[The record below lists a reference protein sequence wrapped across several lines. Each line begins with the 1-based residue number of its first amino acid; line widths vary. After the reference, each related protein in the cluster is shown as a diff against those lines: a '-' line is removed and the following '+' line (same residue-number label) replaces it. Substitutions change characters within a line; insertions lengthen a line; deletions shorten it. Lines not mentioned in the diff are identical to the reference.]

1 MEKRGSTFT
10 AISHA
15 SVQRAL
21 DLNNR
26 HAMELSLLTLD
37 GFEKLIARANY
48 AKWCPGETGFLIAL
62 DERADYPNPN
72 FEWFRARFAQFVYID
87 RVVVDEAHRGQGLAR
102 RLYEDLFKT
111 IDRSLVVCEVN
122 LVPPNPASDA
132 FSMRAW
138 DSRPSGRHC
147 WRTGRRPSA
156 ISENTSTLAKR
167 GPTRS
172 RSGR

>member
-132 FSMRAW
+132 FHARLGFSAVGSALLADRQKTVRYLGKHLYSCQA
-138 DSRPSGRHC
+138 RPDAL
-147 WRTGRRPSA
+147 P
-156 ISENTSTLAKR
+156 
-167 GPTRS
+167 
-172 RSGR
+172 

>member
-1 MEKRGSTFT
+1 MENRDSAFT
-10 AISHA
+10 PISDRSMH
-15 SVQRAL
+15 RAV

-26 HAMELSLLTLD
+26 HAMELSLLTFD

-62 DERADYPNPN
+62 DERADYSNPN

-87 RVVVDEAHRGQGLAR
+87 RVVVDEAHRSQGLAR

-132 FSMRAW
+132 FHARL
-138 DSRPSGRHC
+138 GF
-147 WRTGRRPSA
+147 SA
-156 ISENTSTLAKR
+156 VGSALLADRQKTVRYLAKR
-167 GPTRS
+167 LYSCQARPDALP
-172 RSGR
+172 